1 MVLKDGWRT
10 LHATF
15 SILAPGLADIS
26 RNHARRVRGLI
37 GLEAGAGNPATGN
50 PEQKYG

>member
-15 SILAPGLADIS
+15 SILARGLADIS
-26 RNHARRVRGLI
+26 GNHTRRVRGLI
-37 GLEAGAGNPATGN
+37 GLEAAASNPATGN